1 MTEFLYGLAWGCFIQ
16 FAIAWIYML
25 TRIEDQ

>member
-25 TRIEDQ
+25 VKVDHE